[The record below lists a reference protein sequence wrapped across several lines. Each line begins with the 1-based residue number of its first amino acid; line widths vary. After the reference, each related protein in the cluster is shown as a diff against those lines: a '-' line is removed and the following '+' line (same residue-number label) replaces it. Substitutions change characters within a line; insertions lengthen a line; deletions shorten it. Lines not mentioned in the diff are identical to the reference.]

1 MDVNKEHETI
11 LKNLADTML
20 GIARESVSMV
30 KRSDQDAST
39 RLNRE
44 QEWEIYLEFLKVM
57 FNLADRVS
65 AFYIPLQQQPQF
77 MDNLEDQVSDRL
89 TTLLAPSM
97 SSSEID
103 DQEVMLSMGQAV
115 AESRQIYE
123 KFKFVYSEDSKA
135 RNAFFQ
141 LAAERVAGSA
151 GASNNQA
158 IISASTLCTSA
169 VIPAMTAMFE
179 GKTGQENSESA
190 SSQTETSP
198 TTPATTTSRPE
209 ISEPSTPGPQAIKLI
224 SVISSISGE
233 EFETRWGLF
242 PQFRQD
248 LQPEH
253 VKELTA
259 HMNRVAQIL
268 GDRFAILS
276 AKLSNESNQPS
287 GNA

>member
-1 MDVNKEHETI
+1 MDVTKEHETI

-30 KRSDQDAST
+30 KRSDQDVST

-77 MDNLEDQVSDRL
+77 MDNLEDHVSDRL
-89 TTLLAPSM
+89 TTLIAPSM
-97 SSSEID
+97 SSSEVD
-103 DQEVMLSMGQAV
+103 DQKVMLSVGQAV
-115 AESRQIYE
+115 ADSRRIYE
-123 KFKFVYSEDSKA
+123 KYKFVYSEDTKA

-141 LAAERVAGSA
+141 HAAERVAGSA
-151 GASNNQA
+151 GSSNNQA
-158 IISASTLCTSA
+158 IISASTFCTRA
-169 VIPAMTAMFE
+169 VIPAMTALFE

-190 SSQTETSP
+190 PSQTEASPTSP
-198 TTPATTTSRPE
+198 DTTTSRPGT
-209 ISEPSTPGPQAIKLI
+209 SEPSTPGPQAIKLI

-233 EFETRWGLF
+233 AFETRRGLF

-248 LQPEH
+248 LRPEH
-253 VKELTA
+253 VKELTT
-259 HMNRVAQIL
+259 HMNWVAQIL
-268 GDRFAILS
+268 GDRFAVLS
-276 AKLSNESNQPS
+276 SKVSEESNQPS

>member
-1 MDVNKEHETI
+1 MDGKKEHETI

-30 KRSDQDAST
+30 KRSDQEVST
-39 RLNRE
+39 RLSRE

-77 MDNLEDQVSDRL
+77 MDCLEDHVSDRL

-103 DQEVMLSMGQAV
+103 DQGVMLSMGQAV
-115 AESRQIYE
+115 AESREIYE
-123 KFKFVYSEDSKA
+123 KYKFVYSEDTKA
-135 RNAFFQ
+135 RDAFFQ
-141 LAAERVAGSA
+141 HAAERVAGSA
-151 GASNNQA
+151 SSSNNQA

-169 VIPAMTAMFE
+169 VIPAMTALFE
-179 GKTGQENSESA
+179 GKTGQESSEPA
-190 SSQTETSP
+190 PSQTETPP
-198 TTPATTTSRPE
+198 TSSGTTTSGPGT
-209 ISEPSTPGPQAIKLI
+209 SEPSTPGPQAIKLI

-242 PQFRQD
+242 PQFRKD
-248 LQPEH
+248 LRPEH
-253 VKELTA
+253 VKELTT

-268 GDRFAILS
+268 GDRFAVLS
-276 AKLSNESNQPS
+276 SKHSEESNQPS